1 MVGRS
6 LRQIIWARLR
16 RDRVAMVCLII
27 LIAFYLI
34 GIFGP
39 VIAGMY
45 GISPYTLDANAISD
59 FAGKPYGAFGGI
71 SAAHPLGVE
80 WGTAATSSPSCCS
93 ACGSRSSSRRPRR

>member
-39 VIAGMY
+39 
-45 GISPYTLDANAISD
+45 
-59 FAGKPYGAFGGI
+59 
-71 SAAHPLGVE
+71 
-80 WGTAATSSPSCCS
+80 
-93 ACGSRSSSRRPRR
+93 